1 MRNRKVVPFDR
12 VVDPARQSEISI
24 VQSRKHLLDLAKEEG
39 WEIKEFQ
46 DEVHIIVPMDL
57 GLRDRTKIV
66 NSLQNKK

>member
-12 VVDPARQSEISI
+12 VMDQARQAEISM
-24 VQSRKHLLDLAKEEG
+24 VKSRKHLLDLAEEEG

-46 DEVHIIVPMDL
+46 DEVHIVVPMDL
-57 GLRDRTKIV
+57 GLRERTKIV